1 MSKAVKK
8 GENEM
13 DTNIKPEFQEARQS
27 FTGKR
32 LTQSQFEE
40 SMDIAAIMDRQIK
53 TSGSFKEKLGD
64 YAYAFS
70 RSEKFEVM
78 KAETIIRDQFKAR
91 YGQTMNNMRETLK
104 SNEDNLDAHAISKV
118 ILHARDIGRLI
129 KEGDTMPFYQAY
141 DNRAVQLADEL
152 KITQS
157 GAKMLMQEAFRV
169 QEGRELYEWGK
180 EVEKE
185 FHTPKMEAEKQQREV
200 QKTQAHSQSRP
211 R

>member
-1 MSKAVKK
+1 
-8 GENEM
+8 M

-27 FTGKR
+27 FTGKA

-40 SMDIAAIMDRQIK
+40 SMDIAAILERQIRK
-53 TSGSFKEKLGD
+53 SGSFKEKLGD

-70 RSEKFEVM
+70 RSEKFDVM

-91 YGQTMNNMRETLK
+91 YGQTMNQMRKGLQE
-104 SNEDNLDAHAISKV
+104 NENNLDAHAVSKV

-129 KEGDTMPFYQAY
+129 KEGNTMPFYRAY
-141 DNRAVQLADEL
+141 DDRAVQLAGEL
-152 KITQS
+152 KVTES
-157 GAKMLMQEAFRV
+157 SAKTLMQEAFRM

-180 EVEKE
+180 EVEKK
-185 FHTPKMEAEKQQREV
+185 FHTPKVEAEKQQRES
-200 QKTQAHSQSRP
+200 QKTQAYSQPRP